1 MFIDNNHPVVGSDGN
16 PLKNVASVEFQ
27 EEQAGYLAGYAVV
40 KEGYVKLGFSGGGG
54 GSNPAC
60 CRYGYGYVQ
69 GANDAAKE
77 LGVQVDMLYSWEY
90 GASYS
95 ASSEL
100 QSMIAG
106 WYNEGTELVFA
117 CGGSMFNSITAAAA
131 AAANEGAVIG
141 VDVDQSGDSDTVITS
156 AMKGIGAAAQQA
168 IGKSYDGK
176 WDEIGGGVLKLGAK
190 DDAVGLPTATW
201 SMEKFSVED
210 YNKLFESI
218 KGGSTPVDADY
229 EAGLEQAWSNVTLRI
244 V

>member
-1 MFIDNNHPVVGSDGN
+1 MHAVG
-16 PLKNVASVEFQ
+16 P
-27 EEQAGYLAGYAVV
+27 
-40 KEGYVKLGFSGGGG
+40 
-54 GSNPAC
+54 
-60 CRYGYGYVQ
+60 
-69 GANDAAKE
+69 
-77 LGVQVDMLYSWEY
+77 
-90 GASYS
+90 
-95 ASSEL
+95 
-100 QSMIAG
+100 I
-106 WYNEGTELVFA
+106 
-117 CGGSMFNSITAAAA
+117 

-201 SMEKFSVED
+201 SMKKFSVED